1 VPPKRLPATKANQET
16 YAPAEVLM
24 PATYHDRGTGSRFIY
39 IPQGAAADA
48 AAASLLESI
57 KEVLDG
63 LISGL
68 VESVPH
74 VPLY

>member
-1 VPPKRLPATKANQET
+1 
-16 YAPAEVLM
+16 M
-24 PATYHDRGTGSRFIY
+24 PAAYHDRGTGSRLIY

>member
-1 VPPKRLPATKANQET
+1 
-16 YAPAEVLM
+16 M
-24 PATYHDRGTGSRFIY
+24 PAAYHDRGTGSRFIY

-68 VESVPH
+68 VENVPH